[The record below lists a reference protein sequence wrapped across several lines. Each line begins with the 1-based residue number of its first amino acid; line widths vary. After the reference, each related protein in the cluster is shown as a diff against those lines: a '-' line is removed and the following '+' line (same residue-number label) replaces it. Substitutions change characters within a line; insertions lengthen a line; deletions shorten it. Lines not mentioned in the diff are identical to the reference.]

1 MVNKILSLLP
11 TQIVCP
17 YMDYYEDFPVQAEQW
32 IDKVTRKRDGRGIEA
47 SIKTQAHRLGSV
59 FEPLIA

>member
-1 MVNKILSLLP
+1 MVNKILSLLL

-17 YMDYYEDFPVQAEQW
+17 YIDYYEDFPIQAEQW
-32 IDKVTRKRDGRGIEA
+32 IDSGRGIEA

>member
-1 MVNKILSLLP
+1 MVNKILSLLL
-11 TQIVCP
+11 TEIVCP

-32 IDKVTRKRDGRGIEA
+32 IDKVTRKRDVRGIEA
-47 SIKTQAHRLGSV
+47 LIKTEAHRLGSV